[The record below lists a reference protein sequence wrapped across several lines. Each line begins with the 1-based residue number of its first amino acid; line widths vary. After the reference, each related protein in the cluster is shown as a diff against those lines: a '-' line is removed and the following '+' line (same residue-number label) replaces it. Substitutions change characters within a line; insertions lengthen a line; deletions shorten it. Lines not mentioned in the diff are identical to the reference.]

1 MNTSFNFLE
10 KSLELYRYP
19 KRITHP
25 SWQAW
30 DAADELLLA
39 HIQQSQEN
47 IEQASIVVL
56 NDDFGALSCWLNEAK
71 VHHVSDSL
79 VSQLACKQNIE
90 LNGLDKARI
99 TYIDSLAPMP
109 QAPDWVVIKVPK
121 TLALLEHQL
130 IQLQTVVSQNTRI
143 IAGAKAKLIQK
154 STLALFEKYLGKT
167 HTSLAKKKARLIFC
181 EPDLAI
187 QQKPSPYP
195 SVWKMQ
201 QEPFTISNHANVFA
215 RQQIDIGARLL
226 IDNLPDCTAKTVV
239 DLGCGNGVLGLC
251 ILKRYADA
259 QVIFMDES
267 YMAVASAKLNV
278 QNNLPEETHRARF
291 IVSNCMEEL
300 ENNPQ
305 VDKVICNPPFH
316 QLNTITDHIANQ
328 MFEDAR
334 SALKKG
340 GELRIIGN
348 RHLEYPQK
356 LKRLFGGYNVISSDK
371 KFSILSSLK

>member
-19 KRITHP
+19 KRFTHP

-30 DAADELLLA
+30 DAADELLLT
-39 HIQQSQEN
+39 HIQQTQEN
-47 IEQASIVVL
+47 IHQARIVIL
-56 NDDFGALSCWLNEAK
+56 NDDFGALSCWLNQADI
-71 VHHVSDSL
+71 HHVSDSL
-79 VSQLACKQNIE
+79 VSQKACKQNIK
-90 LNGLDKARI
+90 LNQLDNSQI
-99 TYIDSLAPMP
+99 TYIDSLTPMP
-109 QAPDWVVIKVPK
+109 QAPDWVVIKIPK

-130 IQLQTVVSQNTRI
+130 IQLQGVVSAKTKI
-143 IAGAKAKLIQK
+143 VAGAKVKMIQK
-154 STLALFEKYLGKT
+154 STLALFEKYLGTT

-181 EPDLAI
+181 EPDLPL
-187 QQKPSPYP
+187 QQQPSPYP
-195 SVWKMQ
+195 TVWEMQ
-201 QEPFTISNHANVFA
+201 QEPFSISNHANVFA

-226 IDNLPDCTAKTVV
+226 IDNLPDCRAKTVV

-251 ILKRYADA
+251 ILKRYEDA

-267 YMAVASAKLNV
+267 HMAVASAKLNV
-278 QNNLPEETHRARF
+278 QNNLPDQMDRARF
-291 IVSNCMEEL
+291 IVSNCLEEL
-300 ENNPQ
+300 ENHQ
-305 VDKVICNPPFH
+305 QIDKVICNPPFH
-316 QLNTITDHIANQ
+316 QLNTITDHIATQ
-328 MFEDAR
+328 MFEDAHLK
-334 SALKKG
+334 LKKG